1 MAVRKGNHTILFE
14 RPITLA
20 AAAAAVGKKE
30 GEGPLHDYFDRI
42 HTDTTLHEKSFER
55 AEAALQKEAFTVLM
69 TKAGIAPSDVSFLF
83 AGDLLNQCI
92 SSTFGLQD
100 FSVPLFGIYGAC
112 STFSEGLLLAAMA
125 LEGGCGERAVV
136 VTSSHFCTAERQFRF
151 PLEYGG
157 LRTPTSQW
165 TATAA
170 GAVLLGQ
177 SGTGPRLTAAT
188 PGIVTDY
195 GVKDAN
201 NMGAAM
207 APAAAVT
214 IGNFFRDTGRC
225 PEDYDLIATG
235 DLGLVGSEL
244 LITLLKKDAI
254 DISRQ
259 HNDCGLMLYDVK
271 GQGTTCGG
279 SDCGCS
285 ASVFSAYLYDQLK
298 KGRMHRLLLVS
309 TGALLSPT
317 STMQGENIPCIAH
330 LVEITAGKEDA

>member
-1 MAVRKGNHTILFE
+1 MARRKGNHTILFE
-14 RPITLA
+14 QPITLA
-20 AAAAAVGKKE
+20 EAASAVGKKE
-30 GEGPLHDYFDRI
+30 GEGPLHDFFDRI
-42 HTDTTLHEKSFER
+42 HEDTTMDEKSFEK
-55 AEAALQKEAFTVLM
+55 AEAALQKEAFTVL
-69 TKAGIAPSDVSFLF
+69 TAKADIAPSDVSFLF

-100 FSVPLFGIYGAC
+100 FSVPMFGIYGAC

-125 LEGGCGERAVV
+125 LEGGCGEKAAVI
-136 VTSSHFCTAERQFRF
+136 TSSHFCTAERQFRF

-170 GAVLLGQ
+170 GAVLLDN
-177 SGTGPRLTAAT
+177 SRRGPCITAAT

-214 IGNFFRDTGRC
+214 IGNFFKDTGRS

-254 DISRQ
+254 DISRV

-271 GQGTTCGG
+271 GQDTTCGG
-279 SDCGCS
+279 SGCGCS
-285 ASVFSAYLYDQLK
+285 ASVFSAYLYDRLK
-298 KGRMHRLLLVS
+298 KGQMKKILLAS

-317 STMQGENIPCIAH
+317 STMQGENIPCVAH
-330 LVEITAGKEDA
+330 LVEITAEKERA